1 MFRLSYRNW
10 LSRLLRLLKLT
21 RSEPVPLTAG
31 ILIIGSLLWDDRRR
45 PWRDARLDM
54 ASIDTVTAPIRYGR
68 LSGSRGNT
76 YTMVFSRLCESGQ
89 AKMVHCSHTVSSLK
103 DLIAE
108 AEALWKAEQQGAAP
122 GRIAVD
128 WGCVAL
134 LCNPE
139 RKIPKDIL
147 QGWANR
153 VHREPDY
160 GHVSQTQEE
169 GILVSKNGLLQIDWP
184 CLVEGGTPAQLDL
197 LIATAND
204 PEITA
209 ASPSY
214 PESGTIANAWNGAA
228 ARHAEYFWKNLDNGI
243 RTFQDDEIRGLLR
256 PREHQ

>member
-1 MFRLSYRNW
+1 M
-10 LSRLLRLLKLT
+10 
-21 RSEPVPLTAG
+21 PLTVG
-31 ILIIGSLLWDDRRR
+31 ILIIGSLLWDDRRS

-54 ASIDTVTAPIRYGR
+54 ASIYTVTVPIRYGR

-89 AKMVHCSHTVSSLK
+89 AKMVHCSHKVSSLE
-103 DLIAE
+103 DLIDE
-108 AEALWKAEQQGAAP
+108 AEALWKAEQPAAAP

-128 WGCVAL
+128 WGCVTL

-153 VHREPDY
+153 VGREPDY
-160 GHVSQTQEE
+160 GHVSQTEEE
-169 GILVSKNGLLQIDWP
+169 GILVSKDGLLQIVWP
-184 CLVEGGTPAQLDL
+184 RLVEDGVPAQLDL

-204 PEITA
+204 AEITA

-214 PESGTIANAWNGAA
+214 PEPKTIANAWNAA
-228 ARHAEYFWKNLDNGI
+228 ASRHAEYFWKNLDNGI
-243 RTFQDDEIRGLLR
+243 RTFQDDAIRVLLR
-256 PREHQ
+256 PRDHR